1 MVEGAADDHG
11 PGLTG
16 ERVRCPDR
24 VAEVPGGTAASS
36 VARYYHIILPLLCSM
51 MFWGPLLQPGTHQKV
66 EETHLQLEP
75 LERILLVQARSQ

>member
-51 MFWGPLLQPGTHQKV
+51 MF
-66 EETHLQLEP
+66 
-75 LERILLVQARSQ
+75 